1 MTNDTLQT
9 IHPGSKPGSIKI
21 GDIDIPC
28 FVLEDGT
35 RILSEHGVTR
45 AMKSRSGASK
55 RRKKMEQEE
64 GRAPLPVFMAS
75 NNLLPYISDE
85 LRNGLLNPIK
95 FRIGNRIAQGYLAEL
110 LPKIC
115 DVWLTARDKG
125 VLNSQQLR
133 KCKQAEILVRA
144 LAQVGIIALVDEA
157 TDFQEIRDKLALQ
170 KILELYIAK
179 ELRPWVKTFQD
190 DFYEHLFRLRGWQY
204 HPLSVKRP
212 IVVGRITNDL
222 VYKRLAP
229 GILKELKEK
238 TPRDEKGRT
247 KHRYFRWLT
256 DDIGHPK
263 LREHLASVTTLMK
276 ASANWT
282 IFYRLIQRALPQY
295 GKTLDLP
302 FTDKEIEKMEI
313 KEEEQPQE

>member
-1 MTNDTLQT
+1 MTNNNLQT
-9 IHPGSKPGSIKI
+9 IHPGSKPGKITI
-21 GDIDIPC
+21 GDTDIPC

-55 RRKKMEQEE
+55 RRKKMEQKE
-64 GRAPLPVFMAS
+64 GRAPLPVFMSS
-75 NNLLPYISDE
+75 NNLNPYISED
-85 LRNGLLNPIK
+85 LRIGLLNPIK
-95 FRIGNRIAQGYLAEL
+95 FRIGNRVAQGYLAEL
-110 LPKIC
+110 LPKVC
-115 DVWLTARDKG
+115 EVWLKARDEG
-125 VLNSQQLR
+125 VLNRQQLP
-133 KCKQAEILVRA
+133 KCKQAEILMRG
-144 LAQVGIIALVDEA
+144 LAHVGIIALVDEA

-190 DFYEHLFRLRGWQY
+190 DFYENLFRLRGWQY

-222 VYKRLAP
+222 IYRRLAP
-229 GILKELKEK
+229 KILDELKTR

-247 KHRYFRWLT
+247 RHRYFQWLT

-276 ASANWT
+276 ASPNWAV
-282 IFYRLIQRALPQY
+282 FYRLVQRALPQY
-295 GKTLDLP
+295 GKTLELP
-302 FTDKEIEKMEI
+302 FTDKEIEKMDVIEGKEI
-313 KEEEQPQE
+313 TE